1 MRLFFTRIHS
11 QVNLIVLAM
20 GMSLFALHVTA
31 QEAAAADGNE
41 KSEKTAAVTKTVAA
55 AKTNSSSSAESKP
68 ETSKPSP
75 NKKMV
80 QDATISLQTTITGNQ
95 EQPKVLYI
103 LPWQSP
109 QTANVDFEPLDNQQ
123 KAVFNHVERD
133 ELRRELEVSVELQ

>member
-1 MRLFFTRIHS
+1 MRMYFQLK
-11 QVNLIVLAM
+11 LAVLAI
-20 GMSLFALHVTA
+20 GMSFFALHVVA
-31 QEAAAADGNE
+31 QESVAKNDAE
-41 KSEKTAAVTKTVAA
+41 KAPVTTTAPV
-55 AKTNSSSSAESKP
+55 KTNSSNSTESKP
-68 ETSKPSP
+68 DANKAPA

-133 ELRRELEVSVELQ
+133 ELRRELESAETTKD

>member
-1 MRLFFTRIHS
+1 MRNYFQLKLTALAICMCFFTH
-11 QVNLIVLAM
+11 
-20 GMSLFALHVTA
+20 HVVA
-31 QEAAAADGNE
+31 QESVAKNDTE
-41 KSEKTAAVTKTVAA
+41 TAVVTTTAP
-55 AKTNSSSSAESKP
+55 AKANSSNSTAKP
-68 ETSKPSP
+68 DANKAPA

-133 ELRRELEVSVELQ
+133 ELRRELETADAIKD

>member
-1 MRLFFTRIHS
+1 MRIYAQLKLVVVATAI
-11 QVNLIVLAM
+11 
-20 GMSLFALHVTA
+20 SLLALHVAA
-31 QEAAAADGNE
+31 QESEKAVVNNAVTNNAAAT
-41 KSEKTAAVTKTVAA
+41 KTATAKSNSASSAA
-55 AKTNSSSSAESKP
+55 ATPDANKTP
-68 ETSKPSP
+68 T

-133 ELRRELEVSVELQ
+133 ELRRELETADAIED

>member
-1 MRLFFTRIHS
+1 MHTFFQCKIS
-11 QVNLIVLAM
+11 VLAM
-20 GMSLFALHVTA
+20 CLSLFTLHVAA
-31 QEAAAADGNE
+31 QEAVTADANKEVENTTATKAAPATETNAGANTE
-41 KSEKTAAVTKTVAA
+41 LKPAA
-55 AKTNSSSSAESKP
+55 SKP
-68 ETSKPSP
+68 PA

-133 ELRRELEVSVELQ
+133 ELRRELETADAIKD

>member
-1 MRLFFTRIHS
+1 MHTFLQRKIFI
-11 QVNLIVLAM
+11 LAM
-20 GMSLFALHVTA
+20 CMSLFMLHAAA
-31 QEAAAADGNE
+31 QEAATTDASKDTENATATKAAPTTE
-41 KSEKTAAVTKTVAA
+41 
-55 AKTNSSSSAESKP
+55 TNSGANTELKPGASKP
-68 ETSKPSP
+68 PA

-109 QTANVDFEPLDNQQ
+109 QMADVDFEPLDSQQ

-133 ELRRELEVSVELQ
+133 EWRRELETADAIKD

>member
-1 MRLFFTRIHS
+1 MRIYFQLK
-11 QVNLIVLAM
+11 LAVLAIC
-20 GMSLFALHVTA
+20 MSLCTLHVAA
-31 QEAAAADGNE
+31 QESVAKLE
-41 KSEKTAAVTKTVAA
+41 SEKAAVNNAETNKATA
-55 AKTNSSSSAESKP
+55 AKTNSSSNAVLTPEVNKP
-68 ETSKPSP
+68 PA

-109 QTANVDFEPLDNQQ
+109 QTADVDFEPLENQQ

-133 ELRRELEVSVELQ
+133 ELRRELEVADESQ

>member
-1 MRLFFTRIHS
+1 MHTFFQCKIS
-11 QVNLIVLAM
+11 VLAM
-20 GMSLFALHVTA
+20 CLSLFTLHAIA
-31 QEAAAADGNE
+31 QEAVIVDANKDAENATATKAAPTTE
-41 KSEKTAAVTKTVAA
+41 
-55 AKTNSSSSAESKP
+55 TNSGANTELKPAASKLP
-68 ETSKPSP
+68 A

-109 QTANVDFEPLDNQQ
+109 QMADVDFEPLDSQQ

-133 ELRRELEVSVELQ
+133 ELRRELETADAIKD

>member
-1 MRLFFTRIHS
+1 MRIYFQLK
-11 QVNLIVLAM
+11 LAVLAI
-20 GMSLFALHVTA
+20 GINLFALHVNA
-31 QEAAAADGNE
+31 QESFAKKDTERAVVN
-41 KSEKTAAVTKTVAA
+41 KTAATKAA
-55 AKTNSSSSAESKP
+55 PANANSTNNTAPDANKTPA
-68 ETSKPSP
+68 

-109 QTANVDFEPLDNQQ
+109 QTADVDFEPLDNQQ

-133 ELRRELEVSVELQ
+133 ELRRELEVADESQ

>member
-1 MRLFFTRIHS
+1 MRTFLQRIMF
-11 QVNLIVLAM
+11 VLAVC
-20 GMSLFALHVTA
+20 MSLFTLNAVAQETVTA
-31 QEAAAADGNE
+31 DASKEVENT
-41 KSEKTAAVTKTVAA
+41 TATKVAPTT
-55 AKTNSSSSAESKP
+55 KTNSSASTELKPAASKP
-68 ETSKPSP
+68 PA

-109 QTANVDFEPLDNQQ
+109 QMADVDFEPLDSQQ

-133 ELRRELEVSVELQ
+133 ELRRELETADAIKD

>member
-1 MRLFFTRIHS
+1 MRIYFQFK
-11 QVNLIVLAM
+11 LAALAIC
-20 GMSLFALHVTA
+20 MSLFALHVVA
-31 QEAAAADGNE
+31 QQESVAKKDTE
-41 KSEKTAAVTKTVAA
+41 KAAVTKTAP
-55 AKTNSSSSAESKP
+55 AKTNSTNSAESRLDANKTP
-68 ETSKPSP
+68 A

-109 QTANVDFEPLDNQQ
+109 QTESVDFEPLDNQQ

-133 ELRRELEVSVELQ
+133 ELRRELETADAIKD

>member
-1 MRLFFTRIHS
+1 L
-11 QVNLIVLAM
+11 L
-20 GMSLFALHVTA
+20 MSVFALNAHA
-31 QEAAAADGNE
+31 QETIVTKDAE
-41 KSEKTAAVTKTVAA
+41 KSAIENTAP
-55 AKTNSSSSAESKP
+55 AKTDSTKNAVVTP
-68 ETSKPSP
+68 ETSKAPT

-109 QTANVDFEPLDNQQ
+109 QMADVDFEPLDSQQ

-133 ELRRELEVSVELQ
+133 ELRRELETADAIND

>member
-1 MRLFFTRIHS
+1 MRIYAQLKLVVVATAI
-11 QVNLIVLAM
+11 
-20 GMSLFALHVTA
+20 SLLALHVAA
-31 QEAAAADGNE
+31 QESEKAVVNNAVTSNAAAT
-41 KSEKTAAVTKTVAA
+41 KTATAKSNSASSAA
-55 AKTNSSSSAESKP
+55 ATPDANKTP
-68 ETSKPSP
+68 T

-133 ELRRELEVSVELQ
+133 ELRRELETADAIED

>member
-1 MRLFFTRIHS
+1 MRLYFR
-11 QVNLIVLAM
+11 LKLAM
-20 GMSLFALHVTA
+20 LLMSVFALNALA
-31 QEAAAADGNE
+31 QEAVATKDAE
-41 KSEKTAAVTKTVAA
+41 KSAVDNTAPAKIDSTKSAVVT
-55 AKTNSSSSAESKP
+55 P
-68 ETSKPSP
+68 ETNKAPA

-109 QTANVDFEPLDNQQ
+109 QTATVDFEPLYNQQ

-133 ELRRELEVSVELQ
+133 ELRRELETADVIKD

>member
-1 MRLFFTRIHS
+1 MRTFFQRKLS
-11 QVNLIVLAM
+11 VLAM
-20 GMSLFALHVTA
+20 CLSLFTLHAVA
-31 QEAAAADGNE
+31 QESVAKNNTE
-41 KSEKTAAVTKTVAA
+41 KSAVINTAP
-55 AKTNSSSSAESKP
+55 AKTNSTSKTESSSATNKALA
-68 ETSKPSP
+68 

-109 QTANVDFEPLDNQQ
+109 LTEQVDFEPLDNQQ

-133 ELRRELEVSVELQ
+133 ELRRELEVAGELQ

>member
-1 MRLFFTRIHS
+1 MRTFWQRKIF
-11 QVNLIVLAM
+11 VLAM
-20 GMSLFALHVTA
+20 CMNLFTLHTVAQESVTA
-31 QEAAAADGNE
+31 DANKNTEQV
-41 KSEKTAAVTKTVAA
+41 TATKVGATTE
-55 AKTNSSSSAESKP
+55 TNSNKRAESKP
-68 ETSKPSP
+68 DANKAPM

-109 QTANVDFEPLDNQQ
+109 QMADVDFEPLDSQQ

-133 ELRRELEVSVELQ
+133 ELRRELETADAIKD

>member
-1 MRLFFTRIHS
+1 MRTFFHGKLS
-11 QVNLIVLAM
+11 VLVM
-20 GMSLFALHVTA
+20 CFSLCTLHAVA
-31 QEAAAADGNE
+31 QESGAKNNTE
-41 KSEKTAAVTKTVAA
+41 NSAVISAVP
-55 AKTNSSSSAESKP
+55 AKTNS
-68 ETSKPSP
+68 TSKTESRSDANKNLANKNPA

-109 QTANVDFEPLDNQQ
+109 QTAEVDFEPLDNQQ

-133 ELRRELEVSVELQ
+133 ELRRELEVAGELQ

>member
-1 MRLFFTRIHS
+1 MRLYFKFKR
-11 QVNLIVLAM
+11 VVLTIS
-20 GMSLFALHVTA
+20 MSLFAFHAVA
-31 QEAAAADGNE
+31 QGAVEKKDTEA
-41 KSEKTAAVTKTVAA
+41 VAA
-55 AKTNSSSSAESKP
+55 TNTVPVQTNSSDNATSKP
-68 ETSKPSP
+68 EGNKTLA

-109 QTANVDFEPLDNQQ
+109 QTADVDFEPLDNQQ

-133 ELRRELEVSVELQ
+133 ELRRELEVAGESK

>member
-1 MRLFFTRIHS
+1 MRLYFR
-11 QVNLIVLAM
+11 LKLAM
-20 GMSLFALHVTA
+20 LLMSVFSFNALA
-31 QEAAAADGNE
+31 QETGAIKDAE
-41 KSEKTAAVTKTVAA
+41 KSAVENTVPATTDSTKRAVVT
-55 AKTNSSSSAESKP
+55 P
-68 ETSKPSP
+68 ETNKAPA

-109 QTANVDFEPLDNQQ
+109 QMADVDFEPLDNQQ

-133 ELRRELEVSVELQ
+133 ELRRELETAEAIKD

>member
-1 MRLFFTRIHS
+1 MRNYFQLK
-11 QVNLIVLAM
+11 LAVLTIC
-20 GMSLFALHVTA
+20 MSLYTFHVAA
-31 QEAAAADGNE
+31 QESVAKPE
-41 KSEKTAAVTKTVAA
+41 SEKAVVNNTATNKTTA
-55 AKTNSSSSAESKP
+55 AKTNSSNSALSTPEVNKP
-68 ETSKPSP
+68 PA

-109 QTANVDFEPLDNQQ
+109 QTADVDFEPLENQQ

-133 ELRRELEVSVELQ
+133 ELRRELEVADESQ